1 MTHWKPFIRPILF
14 AALFL
19 FAGAGGVQAK
29 MLDRVVAK
37 VNNEIITLSA
47 LEERARV
54 DMARYSG
61 MGVESLPPYEEVR
74 LQTLDQMIDEILL
87 IGVAERLNMIVEESQ
102 MQSALDDIR
111 ARGNLTQEQ
120 LVEMLKQ
127 EGRTIEEYKK
137 RIREQILLSRVINL
151 EIRSRIKVTKEDIA
165 EYYDAHR
172 KEFWSTPKVR
182 ARHILFI
189 LDNTLT
195 QDEVELKKNK
205 AQMALEQIQSGR
217 DFVEVAKE
225 FSEDVTASNGGD
237 LGMLEKGK
245 MIAEF
250 EDAAFSLESGQVSG
264 IVRSPYGLHIIKVEE
279 VLHGAPIP
287 MEEVEDRIT
296 AQLKHQRFE
305 SVFKEYIEDLRA
317 QSFIEKKLGALKPSG
332 DQTKTPVAGNKVPAP
347 SVKEVN
353 STQAKEQVQR
363 QVEVLPPLEIGK
375 KGIVQKQTPVSQEF
389 RPLEKKLKY
398 YKNLRDMGLIT
409 EQEYNHRKKS
419 LLDNL

>member
-1 MTHWKPFIRPILF
+1 M
-14 AALFL
+14 
-19 FAGAGGVQAK
+19 QAK

-189 LDNTLT
+189 
-195 QDEVELKKNK
+195 
-205 AQMALEQIQSGR
+205 
-217 DFVEVAKE
+217 
-225 FSEDVTASNGGD
+225 
-237 LGMLEKGK
+237 
-245 MIAEF
+245 
-250 EDAAFSLESGQVSG
+250 
-264 IVRSPYGLHIIKVEE
+264 
-279 VLHGAPIP
+279 
-287 MEEVEDRIT
+287 DR
-296 AQLKHQRFE
+296 K
-305 SVFKEYIEDLRA
+305 SV
-317 QSFIEKKLGALKPSG
+317 
-332 DQTKTPVAGNKVPAP
+332 V
-347 SVKEVN
+347 
-353 STQAKEQVQR
+353 
-363 QVEVLPPLEIGK
+363 
-375 KGIVQKQTPVSQEF
+375 
-389 RPLEKKLKY
+389 
-398 YKNLRDMGLIT
+398 
-409 EQEYNHRKKS
+409 
-419 LLDNL
+419 